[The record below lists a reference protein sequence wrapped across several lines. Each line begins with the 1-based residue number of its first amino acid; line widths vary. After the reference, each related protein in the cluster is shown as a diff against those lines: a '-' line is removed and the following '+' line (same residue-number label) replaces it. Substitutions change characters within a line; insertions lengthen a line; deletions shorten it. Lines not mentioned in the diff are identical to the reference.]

1 MEIHPSSKRSILSVR
16 LSNDELER
24 IDAQAQAQG
33 VKRTDF
39 ARALILQARVPKPT
53 KPCGPTESDDI
64 HRALIDGVNRAEKA
78 LERTADVL
86 EDHASSGA
94 LDDEAIDR
102 AVWQLSAVDVA
113 LREALGNDR
122 TH

>member
-1 MEIHPSSKRSILSVR
+1 MKPHPNSKRSVLSVR
-16 LSNDELER
+16 LSKGELER
-24 IDAQAQAQG
+24 IDADAQAHG

-39 ARALILQARVPKPT
+39 ARALILQSRMPKPT
-53 KPCGPTESDDI
+53 KPRGPTESNDDQ
-64 HRALIDGVNRAEKA
+64 RALIDGVNRAGKA

-94 LDDEAIDR
+94 LNDESIDR
-102 AVWQLSAVDVA
+102 AAWQLSAVDAA

>member
-1 MEIHPSSKRSILSVR
+1 MEPDPKSKRSILSVR
-16 LSNDELER
+16 LSKGELER
-24 IDAQAQAQG
+24 IDAEAQAQG

-39 ARALILQARVPKPT
+39 ARALILQARLPKPT
-53 KPCGPTESDDI
+53 KQRVPTESDDAQ
-64 HRALIDGVNRAEKA
+64 RALIDGVNRAGKA
-78 LERTADVL
+78 LERAADVL

-102 AVWQLSAVDVA
+102 AAWQLSAVDAA
-113 LREALGNDR
+113 LREALGNDS